1 MVYKLQDKLL
11 VPTYMNLNYYDAF
24 KIKNYRVFII
34 LNYMGTYMTQFS
46 AIEASIVFNWRF
58 VPFYLRITK
67 SKYSITFFYS
77 Y

>member
-46 AIEASIVFNWRF
+46 AIEASIVFN
-58 VPFYLRITK
+58 
-67 SKYSITFFYS
+67 
-77 Y
+77 